1 MSAFNR
7 GPGAGCPPTM
17 PATTAPRRRSV
28 LAAALAAA
36 VTAGCSAGCWAGEG
50 PARSLRPAHGGKER
64 RADLTFR

>member
-1 MSAFNR
+1 
-7 GPGAGCPPTM
+7 M

-36 VTAGCSAGCWAGEG
+36 VTAGCSAGCSAGEG

-64 RADLTFR
+64 RADPTFR